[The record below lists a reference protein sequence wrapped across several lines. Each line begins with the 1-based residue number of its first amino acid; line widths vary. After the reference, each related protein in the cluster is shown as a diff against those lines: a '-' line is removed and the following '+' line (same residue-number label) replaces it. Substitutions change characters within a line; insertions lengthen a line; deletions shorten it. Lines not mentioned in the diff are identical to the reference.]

1 MAILNRVIPGDRNLE
16 QVYAKTAIDAC
27 YDDRIQN
34 LRSRRAYCEIAAQ
47 LKKPNSCNLLLF

>member
-1 MAILNRVIPGDRNLE
+1 VIPGDRNLE
-16 QVYAKTAIDAC
+16 QVYVKTATDAC

-34 LRSRRAYCEIAAQ
+34 LRSRRAYCKIAAQ